1 MEHFDLAIIGSGA
14 GLMLVE
20 PALENGL
27 RCALIEKDKIGGTCL
42 TKGCIPSKMLV
53 YPAEFKRDCEQAGRI
68 GIKTGNTSFDWDK
81 IAGRMWEQI
90 NFSDKIEENLAS
102 DEGLVVYK
110 GNGSFTSPHT
120 LKIQF
125 GDGRPDEEIHAER
138 IVVAAGARS
147 QVPYEAELQGA
158 GYITSED
165 FFGKAFPPKPW
176 KSLAIIGSGAISL
189 EFAHIFSTFGTEV
202 TIIARS
208 GRILTKEDEEV
219 ADFAARQHEA
229 HGVRILT
236 NSRVV
241 ASRRTGGGKFLT
253 IRDRLSG
260 GETEVMC
267 DEVLV
272 ASGVRT
278 NTDLIAAQNA
288 GLAMDENGWIVTN
301 EYLETSQPHIWAIGD
316 INGKHQFRHKA
327 NYEAEILMHNLF
339 GTGPRRAAD
348 YSAVPWAIFSRPQIA
363 HVGITESEA
372 KAAGISYRIAKNQYS
387 DVIAGRAMGYRE
399 GAPDDGFVKMVV
411 DEDRKILGVHI
422 IGPQAAALIQPYVY
436 IMQSA
441 VLGAGG
447 VPGSFDIVNNSMVIH
462 PSLGELTAWAFEDVE
477 DLCVL
482 Q

>member
-1 MEHFDLAIIGSGA
+1 MEQYDLAIIGSGA

-53 YPAEFKRDCEQAGRI
+53 YPAEFKRDCEQAERI
-68 GIKTGNTSFDWDK
+68 GIHTGKTGFDWDT

-90 NFSDKIEENLAS
+90 NFSDKIEDNLAK

-110 GNGSFTSPHT
+110 GNGAFTSTHT
-120 LKIQF
+120 LKVHF
-125 GDGRPDEEIHAER
+125 SDGRPDEEIRAER

-147 QVPYEAELQGA
+147 QVPYEEELRAA

-165 FFGKAFPPKPW
+165 FFGQAFPQKPW
-176 KSLAIIGSGAISL
+176 KSLAIIGSGSISL
-189 EFAHIFSTFGTEV
+189 EFAHIFSSFGTEV

-219 ADFAARQHEA
+219 SDFAARQHEA
-229 HGVRILT
+229 NGVRILT
-236 NSRVV
+236 NSLV
-241 ASRRTGGGKFLT
+241 ASSGRAGDEKRLIVRNRLTGE
-253 IRDRLSG
+253 
-260 GETEVMC
+260 ETKVVC

-278 NTDLIAAQNA
+278 NTDLLAAQNA
-288 GLAMDENGWIVTN
+288 GLAMDENGWIMTN
-301 EYLETSQPHIWAIGD
+301 EYLETSQPRIWAIGD

-339 GTGPRRAAD
+339 AGGPRRAAD

-363 HVGITESEA
+363 HVGITENEA
-372 KAAGISYRIAKNQYS
+372 RDMGIPYRVAKNQYS
-387 DVIAGRAMGYRE
+387 DVVAGRAMGYRE
-399 GAPDDGFVKMVV
+399 GAADDGFVKMIVS
-411 DEDRKILGVHI
+411 EDRRILGVHI
-422 IGPQAAALIQPYVY
+422 IGPQAPVLIQPYVY

-441 VLGAGG
+441 VAGTG
-447 VPGSFDIVNNSMVIH
+447 GTPGSYDIVNNSMVIH

-477 DLCVL
+477 DLDML